1 MLWADTMWTL
11 KETNGLSAVCSV
23 CVCFE
28 MLTVH
33 GRLRPAMYMAG
44 HIIIVVTM
52 MVNSFFSTLAVVSP
66 QLILLVL

>member
-33 GRLRPAMYMAG
+33 GRLGPRG
-44 HIIIVVTM
+44 VVTM